1 MPAESETEPGEMKM
15 APRIIVSYDD
25 TDNDRD
31 ALALG
36 RLLAFSGADLSLA
49 YVRHFPE
56 SDPQKEKD
64 ERRKAEELLSRGA
77 EEIGAPEMARH
88 VVLHAST
95 SAGLAELASRENADI
110 VVFGSDYRTPA
121 GAVAPGQTAE
131 RLLNGGST
139 AVAVAPA
146 DMRSRSSVSVSRIGF
161 LAESGDDSAEETAG
175 SLAAGLGASVADADD
190 GAVDLLVVG
199 SREGTPDGRLELSSA
214 AENAVEAASAPVL
227 AVPRAAAIQF
237 AAPVSASA

>member
-1 MPAESETEPGEMKM
+1 M

-77 EEIGAPEMARH
+77 EQIGAPEMARH

-95 SAGLAELASRENADI
+95 SQGLAELAQRENADI

-121 GAVAPGQTAE
+121 GTVNPGATAE
-131 RLLNGGST
+131 RLLNGGPT

-146 DMRSRSSVSVSRIGF
+146 DMRSRSSVSVSRVGF
-161 LAESGDDSAEETAG
+161 LPEPGDDAAEETAR
-175 SLAAGLGASVADADD
+175 SLAAGLGASVADANS

-199 SREGTPDGRLELSSA
+199 SREGTPDGRLELSTG
-214 AENAVEAASAPVL
+214 AENAIEAVSAPVL
-227 AVPRAAAIQF
+227 AVPRAAAVQF

>member
-1 MPAESETEPGEMKM
+1 MAEKLANEPGELKM

-56 SDPQKEKD
+56 ADPQKEKE
-64 ERRKAEELLSRGA
+64 ERRKAEELLVRGA
-77 EEIGAPEMARH
+77 AAIGATEMARH

-95 SAGLAELASRENADI
+95 SKGLGELAQREDDDI

-121 GAVAPGQTAE
+121 GTVSPGATAG

-146 DMRSRSSVSVSRIGF
+146 DMRSRS
-161 LAESGDDSAEETAG
+161 
-175 SLAAGLGASVADADD
+175 
-190 GAVDLLVVG
+190 
-199 SREGTPDGRLELSSA
+199 
-214 AENAVEAASAPVL
+214 
-227 AVPRAAAIQF
+227 
-237 AAPVSASA
+237 